1 VSDISYPEQDNIES
15 PSKQIDAADLDNR
28 ISQAEDAQFPEQSDA
43 PSTRDD
49 LQQYS
54 KQLEA
59 ETKAAE
65 ARKLAELRAQRADA
79 AELSA
84 QTEQLPENQD
94 QASPPESGPH
104 PPEGYT
110 PPSAY
115 GEKGF
120 AERVESGPEKK
131 EVKHFSG
138 GPERRG

>member
-1 VSDISYPEQDNIES
+1 MTDIYYPEKDES
-15 PSKQIDAADLDNR
+15 ESQLQKFNTADLDNR

-43 PSTRDD
+43 PSTMDD
-49 LQQYS
+49 LQQYN

-79 AELSA
+79 ADLSA
-84 QTEQLPENQD
+84 QPEQLPENQD